1 MSLRRKASVLVFWLW
16 IAPVRAEDIAAL
28 GQLRLPLP
36 PGWDV
41 VQTAM
46 SDGTQ
51 ILVVESGSE
60 SISFFS
66 RPGPARVQDFITG
79 DSQTVESERRATH
92 GVLDWNRM
100 VTAKTP
106 PKGTKTFVSHFLTEI
121 RGITYHGFSRGNSA
135 DQARQNADA
144 ILNQAEI
151 VLHTSLT
158 DTAYTGKKFYLGWG
172 AAMPGDDAVMHN
184 VAKYDV
190 LHTLGIFSTE
200 FGGNYFSEKF
210 TSYKDAT
217 AKNIRA
223 SWQAIKQQMTS
234 DDMFLQYSAGH
245 GSGSGL
251 AVGLTYKDIR
261 DYTLSLPAKEIVILT
276 MACYSGALVDSF
288 NQAKTQ
294 WQDWGKQGRSLL
306 VMSSST
312 AREESG
318 NGPSTD
324 PSEPG
329 GPAGSG
335 GSAFGHAIWKAL
347 TGAADGFVDGT
358 KDGFISLG
366 EIRDYTRFR
375 TQQIGGHTP
384 QATGVFHPT
393 VIMNRIPPPTLLALY
408 PNGSDGM
415 SDAQIEEAVRELDA
429 AMAVQS
435 ASQSSAR

>member
-1 MSLRRKASVLVFWLW
+1 MSMRSKAFVLATLIWLFP
-16 IAPVRAEDIAAL
+16 ARGEDIAAL

-36 PGWDV
+36 SGWQV
-41 VQTAM
+41 VQTAV
-46 SDGTQ
+46 SDGVQ
-51 ILVVESGSE
+51 ILVLENGAK
-60 SISFFS
+60 SISFFA
-66 RPGPARVQDFITG
+66 RPGAARVQDFVSS
-79 DSQTVESERRATH
+79 DSQTVESEKKTTH

-106 PKGTKTFVSHFLTEI
+106 PKGTKAFVSHFQTEI
-121 RGITYHGFSRGNSA
+121 RGTTYHGFSRGSSG
-135 DQARQNADA
+135 DQAKYNADA
-144 ILNQAEI
+144 ILNNAEI

-158 DTAYTGKKFYLGWG
+158 DSAYTGKKFYLGWG

-190 LHTLGIFSTE
+190 LHTLEIFSTE

-223 SWQAIKQQMTS
+223 SWQTIKQQMTS
-234 DDMFLQYSAGH
+234 DDMYLQYSAGH

-251 AVGLTYKDIR
+251 AVGLSYQDLR
-261 DYTLSLPAKEIVILT
+261 DYTLSLPAKEVVIFT
-276 MACYSGALVDSF
+276 MACYSGGLVDSF
-288 NQAKTQ
+288 NQVKGQ
-294 WQDWGKQGRSLL
+294 WQNWGPQGRSLL
-306 VMSSST
+306 VMASST

-324 PSEPG
+324 PNEPG
-329 GPAGSG
+329 GPSGSG

-366 EIRDYTRFR
+366 EIRDYTRYR
-375 TQQIGGHTP
+375 TQQIAGHTP
-384 QATGVFHPT
+384 MDTGVYHPT
-393 VIMNRIPPPTLLALY
+393 VIMNRIPPPKVLAMY
-408 PNGSDGM
+408 PNGSEGM
-415 SDAQIEEAVRELDA
+415 SDAQIEQAVRELDA
-429 AMAVQS
+429 AMAVQPV
-435 ASQSSAR
+435 AQRRAR